1 MKIAIRYFTKFGHS
15 ARMAQVVS
23 QVTGAQAQTV
33 DAALTEPVDTLYLGC
48 GVMLGK
54 ISKEMVTFIQTLSPD
69 KVGRV
74 VCFGSCAIIKSPVPQ
89 LSTLLQARGI
99 KVDDSSFTCRGS
111 MGPLHSGH
119 PNQQDL
125 ENLKHFIQS
134 TL

>member
-15 ARMAQVVS
+15 ARMAEVVS

-33 DAALTEPVDTLYLGC
+33 DTPLADPVDTLYLGC

-54 ISKEMVTFIQTLSPD
+54 ISKEMATFIQTLSPD

-89 LSTLLQARGI
+89 LRTLLEARGI
-99 KVDDSSFTCRGS
+99 KVDERSFTCRGS
-111 MGPLHSGH
+111 MGPLHGGH

-125 ENLKHFIQS
+125 DDLKHFIES